1 LPIAAAVRTH
11 LRRAG
16 SARRSSAAR
25 HRTSHLPATVITQNG
40 GNPVTNTWSYNR
52 RRLPTAETQTPDGTR
67 SWSLTYGYNAQGQ
80 RTSETAPDNVITT
93 HTVNALGQTTQI
105 SVKVKTT
112 TTTVASNASY
122 YPNGALQQFTY
133 GNGITHTLTQNA
145 RQLPQHS
152 QDGSVLDLTTT
163 FDENGNVASIVDG
176 TANARQSRSM
186 TYDGL
191 DRLTQ
196 VQSPMFGTASYGYD
210 EQDNLRHVGISGGSQ
225 PRDHTYCYSADN
237 RLEFVRSGPNCTG
250 NASPAVIALG
260 YDVQGNLQYKNG
272 TAYSFDYG
280 NRLRGTA
287 NRNYRYDAAGRRVRT
302 DSAGSQLQYSDYAGD
317 GRLVWQRDEA
327 AGKRINNIYL
337 AGSLVAEV
345 SRSLATDAATYRYV
359 HTDALGSPIA
369 KTSSTGAVLETSEYE
384 PYGQLLNRANDDRA
398 GYTGHVMDAASGLT
412 YMQQRYLDPAIG
424 RFLSVDPVTAYDNPI
439 GAFNRYWYANNNPYR
454 FTDPD
459 GRQSRRE
466 AHEDRERAARCNTGC
481 NVGSF
486 SSGSGVSSRAS
497 APERVDWP
505 KVGSA
510 IGNALNSSRL
520 MASGLAKLGIGELAT
535 DTGAGAPPGLLTMA
549 WGAWNLRSSAIAYQ
563 RAEQQMSEAFSAPAQ
578 RQGLGE
584 HARAFVGMLPWG
596 TEADDPGEPSYQEV
610 VRSHVIDLRE
620 RPTHFLSELGTLG
633 F

>member
-1 LPIAAAVRTH
+1 MPIAAAIRTH
-11 LRRAG
+11 RRRARPARQ
-16 SARRSSAAR
+16 SAAAR
-25 HRTSHLPATVITQNG
+25 HRPSRLPATAIA
-40 GNPVTNTWSYNR
+40 PVTNTWSYNR
-52 RRLPTAETQTPDGTR
+52 RRLPTAETQAPDGTR
-67 SWSLTYGYNAQGQ
+67 SWSLSYGYNAQGQ
-80 RTSETAPDNVITT
+80 RTSETAPDNVTT
-93 HTVNALGQTTQI
+93 TYTVNALGQTTQI
-105 SVKVKTT
+105 SVKVKTS

-163 FDENGNVASIVDG
+163 FDENGNVAAIVDG

-250 NASPAVIALG
+250 TASPAVIALG

-272 TAYSFDYG
+272 TAYTFDYG
-280 NRLRGTA
+280 NRLRSTA
-287 NRNYRYDAAGRRVRT
+287 NQSYRYDAAGRRVRT
-302 DSAGSQLQYSDYAGD
+302 DSAGSQLQYSDYASD

-327 AGKRINNIYL
+327 AGKRINNVYL

-345 SRSLATDAATYRYV
+345 SRSLTTDAATYRYV

-384 PYGQLLNRANDDRA
+384 PYGALLNRANDDRA
-398 GYTGHVMDAASGLT
+398 GYTGHVMDAASGLI
-412 YMQQRYLDPAIG
+412 YMQARYYDPGIG
-424 RFLSVDPVTAYDNPI
+424 GFLSVDPVSATSVGGN
-439 GAFNRYWYANNNPYR
+439 FNRYWYANNNPYR

-459 GRQSRRE
+459 GRCPPESPCWWDVPGQVGKWFADLAPLSM
-466 AHEDRERAARCNTGC
+466 DAAY
-481 NVGSF
+481 GSYAAGRDALPDHYQKAGEF
-486 SSGSGVSSRAS
+486 ILVVQTAALPELGAGLALESRAIS
-497 APERVDWP
+497 ATTAAMRSEVAAKIITGTGEIRLSETAANSVANRNYVTPLSVRETIIGGTRTADPQGVAGRFMYTVDAAY
-505 KVGSA
+505 KGAVGKFEVLV
-510 IGNALNSSRL
+510 N
-520 MASGLAKLGIGELAT
+520 EV
-535 DTGAGAPPGLLTMA
+535 DDVV
-549 WGAWNLRSSAIAYQ
+549 
-563 RAEQQMSEAFSAPAQ
+563 
-578 RQGLGE
+578 E
-584 HARAFVGMLPWG
+584 HAVFKR
-596 TEADDPGEPSYQEV
+596 QK
-610 VRSHVIDLRE
+610 
-620 RPTHFLSELGTLG
+620 
-633 F
+633 